1 MVLVNAPIRYRN
13 FAQNGRSPETEE
25 KIMRLLYGAIV
36 LACAPLLFAGNDAV
50 YPTDKIAAF
59 VFEKVDVTT
68 LPSAIRPKSVKS
80 KKTFA
85 DYGYVARE
93 LDEKKALLDPPQ
105 GASQVSIDVLE
116 AQKSGIYVCVNTQSA
131 DQSHDRFQ
139 RVLLLKLKNGLLKGR
154 ETWKEF
160 DSCPVIGGGD
170 KDSSSY

>member
-1 MVLVNAPIRYRN
+1 MKLP
-13 FAQNGRSPETEE
+13 
-25 KIMRLLYGAIV
+25 YGALA
-36 LACAPLLFAGNDAV
+36 LACTPLLLAGNEAA
-50 YPTDKIAAF
+50 YPTEKIAAF

-68 LPSAIRPKSVKS
+68 LPSAIRPKPVKG
-80 KKTFA
+80 KKTFG

-105 GASQVSIDVLE
+105 GASQVSIAVLE

-131 DQSHDRFQ
+131 GQSHDRFQ

-154 ETWKEF
+154 ETWREF

>member
-1 MVLVNAPIRYRN
+1 MVLVKR
-13 FAQNGRSPETEE
+13 RSDLGLRSKRT
-25 KIMRLLYGAIV
+25 KSRSRGKSMKLLYATIV
-36 LACAPLLFAGNDAV
+36 LACTPLLLVGNEAA
-50 YPTDKIAAF
+50 YPTEKIAAF

-68 LPSAIRPKSVKS
+68 LPSAIRPKPVKG
-80 KKTFA
+80 KQTFG

-105 GASQVSIDVLE
+105 RAPQVSIDVLE
-116 AQKSGIYVCVNTQSA
+116 AQKSGIYVCVNSQSA
-131 DQSHDRFQ
+131 GESHDRFQ
-139 RVLLLKLKNGLLKGR
+139 RVLLLKLKNGLLKCR

>member
-1 MVLVNAPIRYRN
+1 M
-13 FAQNGRSPETEE
+13 
-25 KIMRLLYGAIV
+25 KLLYGAIV
-36 LACAPLLFAGNDAV
+36 LTCAPLLVAGNDAV
-50 YPTDKIAAF
+50 YPTEKIATF

-68 LPSAIRPKSVKS
+68 LPSAVRPKSVKS

-93 LDEKKALLDPPQ
+93 LDEKKALLDPPP

-116 AQKSGIYVCVNTQSA
+116 AEKSGIYVCVNTQSA
-131 DQSHDRFQ
+131 GESHDRFQ
-139 RVLLLKLKNGLLKGR
+139 RVLLLKLKKGLLKGR
-154 ETWKEF
+154 ETWREF